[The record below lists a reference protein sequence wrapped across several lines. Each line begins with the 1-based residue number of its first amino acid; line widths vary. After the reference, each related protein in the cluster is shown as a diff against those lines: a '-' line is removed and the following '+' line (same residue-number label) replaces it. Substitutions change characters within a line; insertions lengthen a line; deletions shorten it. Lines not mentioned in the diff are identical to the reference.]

1 MGCGASSSSSQ
12 VVSIQ
17 GSAQPTQGTLSTP
30 LAVVPEQIHQ
40 EGNPGSAPGQVQED
54 FSDLSPNRSAPE
66 PHQNQRKCC
75 RSTSNETQAPDP
87 ELRLVLIKIVEDAAK
102 EFRMRQREEA
112 LHVKMEMDPRRCE
125 SERSDQSSGDG
136 IGRVKTM

>member
-54 FSDLSPNRSAPE
+54 FSDLSPDRRAPE
-66 PHQNQRKCC
+66 PHQNEEKYCPTK
-75 RSTSNETQAPDP
+75 SKETQAPNP
-87 ELRLVLIKIVEDAAK
+87 ELRQVLIKIVEDAAK
-102 EFRMRQREEA
+102 EFRMRQHEEA
-112 LHVKMEMDPRRCE
+112 LHHKKMAPRRCE
-125 SERSDQSSGDG
+125 PERSDRLSGDG
-136 IGRVKTM
+136 IGRVMTM